1 MPTFYDVVI
10 NIFDY
15 SDAIARKFRE
25 GRDYRRHRFGSVLGE
40 MYYWFGILDT
50 ATVQRYHLNINFWTK
65 QEAMEWRDSYK
76 ARCESVSVAAAIF
89 ASVGLTA
96 LQLENMPSTHWSAS
110 ALLTASMA
118 LGIFSVTAATNLQ
131 NSVAQ
136 LSCHRDVRL
145 WLSKGL
151 TLYGRQSK
159 YPEAYQHLPL
169 ESSAATVKLAESP
182 TLLLNMAVLTYFLGF
197 GLYLLYGWLYAV
209 APPASNYRNNFI
221 FYVITVGFVVSYVAF
236 FWGKRIMDQDKV
248 NQQFNVKRYF
258 DTKEVGSQN
267 DLLEQWT
274 DVVETLLEAKTEE
287 SRDSARREMEEIL
300 RRMRDPVYNNATQ
313 RGIDGTTG
321 KGDGNTEKIAASDG

>member
-1 MPTFYDVVI
+1 
-10 NIFDY
+10 
-15 SDAIARKFRE
+15 
-25 GRDYRRHRFGSVLGE
+25 
-40 MYYWFGILDT
+40 
-50 ATVQRYHLNINFWTK
+50 
-65 QEAMEWRDSYK
+65 
-76 ARCESVSVAAAIF
+76 
-89 ASVGLTA
+89 
-96 LQLENMPSTHWSAS
+96 
-110 ALLTASMA
+110 MA

-182 TLLLNMAVLTYFLGF
+182 TLLLNMAVFTYFLGF

-221 FYVITVGFVVSYVAF
+221 FYVITVGFVIGYVAL

-274 DVVETLLEAKTEE
+274 DVVEALLAAKTEE
-287 SRDSARREMEEIL
+287 KRDAARREMEVIL
-300 RRMRDPVYNNATQ
+300 RRMRDPVLNDAVQRSVDGSAEDGIENA
-313 RGIDGTTG
+313 G
-321 KGDGNTEKIAASDG
+321 KVAA